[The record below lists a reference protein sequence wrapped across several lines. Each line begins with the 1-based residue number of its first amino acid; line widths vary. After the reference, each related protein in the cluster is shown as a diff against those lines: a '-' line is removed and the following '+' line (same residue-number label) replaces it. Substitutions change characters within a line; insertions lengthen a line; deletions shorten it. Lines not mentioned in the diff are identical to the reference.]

1 VSAQEHRGPAKQGQQ
16 HSQAH
21 AKAHDQAR
29 FRIGVFAIIEQ
40 EGRYLLAHRAD
51 IPWWNLPGGGL
62 EYGETLE
69 EGLAR
74 ELREEIGVEIA
85 IARLVGVYSK
95 PQKREVVFTFLCH
108 LAAGSPPPGASE
120 EVSEVAW
127 FLPKDFPTNLLPKHR
142 ARLEDALLGRP
153 EAIVRAQTSS
163 FEADQGLRP
172 G

>member
-1 VSAQEHRGPAKQGQQ
+1 MGAHEHGDSARQAFRQD
-16 HSQAH
+16 QAH
-21 AKAHDQAR
+21 GQAHGQAC
-29 FRIGVFAIIEQ
+29 FRIGVFAIVEQ

-62 EYGETLE
+62 EYGETLQD
-69 EGLAR
+69 GLAR
-74 ELREEIGVEIA
+74 ELREEIGVDVE

-95 PQKREVVFTFLCH
+95 PQKREVVCTFLCH
-108 LAAGSPPPGASE
+108 LAVGSPPPGASE

-127 FLPKDFPTNLLPKHR
+127 FLPEAFPTNLLPKHR
-142 ARLEDALLGRP
+142 ARLEDALLARP

-163 FEADQGLRP
+163 FEEDQGLRP